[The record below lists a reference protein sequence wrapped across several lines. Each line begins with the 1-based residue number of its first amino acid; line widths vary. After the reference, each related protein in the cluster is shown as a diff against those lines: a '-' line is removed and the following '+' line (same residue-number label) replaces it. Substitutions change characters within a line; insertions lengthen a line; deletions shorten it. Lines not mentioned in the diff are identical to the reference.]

1 MTVSSYRLDTVAV
14 HLIER
19 LEGARRSYQDRP
31 AEGEAAFVRIA
42 DEELGRIIA
51 EHDELLD
58 DPGYGDRLH
67 REVHETFLPRY
78 VRLAADHTALEA
90 AGYHAWRR
98 GDPVARGATTLGA
111 LLVALGFVRTVH
123 HPVALVVFAVV
134 LLVPFLPEIRR
145 GYHRRQYRRLLQE
158 VVADLGRI
166 QERLDAYSP
175 DPALEDL
182 DAPSVGAAAPTAS
195 ASPRPRSS
203 PRKEPPT

>member
-31 AEGEAAFVRIA
+31 AEAKVAFAGIA
-42 DEELGRIIA
+42 DEELARIIA
-51 EHDELLD
+51 EHDDLMD
-58 DPGYGDRLH
+58 DSGYGDRLR

-78 VRLAADHTALEA
+78 VRLAADHNALEA

-98 GDPVARGATTLGA
+98 GDPIARGATTLAA
-111 LLVALGFVRTVH
+111 LLVALGVVRTVH

-145 GYHRRQYRRLLQE
+145 GHHRRQYRRLLQE

-166 QERLDAYSP
+166 QDRLDAYSP
-175 DPALEDL
+175 ELGLEDL
-182 DAPSVGAAAPTAS
+182 APPSVGDASSAPS
-195 ASPRPRSS
+195 ASSRPPPS
-203 PRKEPPT
+203 PRKETPT